1 MTLRLTDIERLSLAE
16 RIQLVQDIW
25 DSIAAAPEQL
35 PVTEAQQQELDRR
48 LDAYQKNP
56 QGGVSWQEIKAKVM
70 RRP

>member
-1 MTLRLTDIERLSLAE
+1 MTLRLTDIERLSLTE

-25 DSIAAAPEQL
+25 DGIAAAPEQL

-48 LDAYQKNP
+48 LDAYQRNP
-56 QGGVSWQEIKAKVM
+56 QGGISKQEIKAKVM